1 MKSTR
6 VQAVILASALAAGYG
21 GAAAYT
27 ALAAPSLPVVTD
39 FGPGDGLTRYVV
51 AAAEGGLGDDVLAGL
66 TAVDGVVSAQPLS
79 DGRALVATAALTPRD
94 LATVAGVGAVEPSP
108 SVPLFGTVT
117 DPLARSHG
125 WHLENTGANAPTQSS
140 VVADADTDAPD
151 AWDVTR
157 GSGILVAVVDSGFD
171 SDHPDLAGSLWV
183 NPAEPCGT
191 ADTDGN
197 GKLGD
202 CHGWNWYTNSP
213 DIDNGSMGSHGA
225 MVSGTVGARA
235 DNGAGLAG
243 VAPEV
248 TIMPLVI
255 GGGSTVDVYAGAEAI
270 RYAVDHGADVINA
283 SWGGPMGGSALT
295 ALQSAV
301 AYAAAHDVLVVAAAG
316 NDSGNRDTNPVYP
329 ASLTDWNLISVGAST
344 AADTVSSF
352 SGYGAAAV
360 DLFAP
365 GTQTVVTTNTGGYSL
380 ADGTSFSSPIVA
392 GAVALYRAAMP
403 KASAAEIKQALLDDV
418 DPEPAFAGRSVTGGR
433 LSLARLTG
441 TPAESVRY
449 AFTSMTSP
457 AGTVFPRIGVSGSA
471 TGGDYSVALGLGME
485 FEGDIWALADKPV
498 TLGGETVAT
507 DDTGSAVFDLGRLAT
522 LDGLGLS
529 PSLPLGDGRYVMTVQ
544 LLRDGAPVGRASAAP
559 LLVRTTLPGSG
570 GGSTPGTTPGTTPGY
585 PGGTAPGT
593 TPGTPGVTTPPS
605 TPGPGTPPPGT
616 TTPGTTD
623 PGTPAPD
630 TTAPT
635 DPGTDTPDPDASPP
649 GTPDPGTTTPAPGT
663 PTPGIP
669 TPGTPPPGT
678 PPPGTPPPGTPAP
691 TDPGT
696 GTPPGDTSPTPGTP
710 TPPPGGGTAPDA
722 PGSDTTTYPSV
733 GPFRITSLSP
743 NAVSVDG
750 GTLVTITG
758 TALPA
763 SPQVLI
769 GGTARATVV
778 SESTTRVQFRVPA
791 RVAGSY
797 DVAVFAPD
805 GRSTVLP
812 TALTYRADQPPADGS
827 PTPGTPPGDGTTPG
841 GTPPG
846 SGTTPP
852 PTGSPGTEQA
862 ERTGPAGERLV
873 RSATF
878 SALRGI
884 WSVDCSASC
893 TGVAI

>member
-1 MKSTR
+1 MKSRR
-6 VQAVILASALAAGYG
+6 VQAVILATALAAGYG

-27 ALAAPSLPVVTD
+27 AMASPSLPVVSD

-51 AAAEGGLGDDVLAGL
+51 AAAEGGVGDDVLAGL
-66 TAVDGVVSAQPLS
+66 SAVDGVVSAQPLS
-79 DGRALVATAALTPRD
+79 DGRALVATDALTPRD
-94 LATVAGVGAVEPSP
+94 LAAVAGVGAVEPSA
-108 SVPLFGTVT
+108 SASLFGTVT

-125 WHLENTGANAPTQSS
+125 WHLENTGSNAPTQSP

-157 GSGILVAVVDSGFD
+157 GGGILVAVVDSGFD

-197 GKLGD
+197 GKRGD

-235 DNGAGLAG
+235 DNGTGLAG

-283 SWGGPMGGSALT
+283 SWGGYMSGGALT

-301 AYAAAHDVLVVAAAG
+301 AYAAAHDVLVVAAAA

-344 AADTVSSF
+344 AADTVSGF
-352 SGYGAAAV
+352 SGYGATSV

-380 ADGTSFSSPIVA
+380 ANGTSFSSPIVA

-403 KASAAEIKQALLDDV
+403 EASAAEIKQALLGDV
-418 DPEPAFAGRSVTGGR
+418 DPKPAFAGRSVTGGR

-449 AFTSMTSP
+449 AFTSMTAP
-457 AGTVFPRIGVSGSA
+457 AGTVSPRIGISGSA
-471 TGGDYSVALGLGME
+471 AGGDYAVALGLGME

-498 TLGGETVAT
+498 TLGGVTVPT
-507 DDTGSAVFDLGRLAT
+507 DDTGSAVFDLGRLAS

-529 PSLPLGDGRYVMTVQ
+529 PSAPLADGRYVLTVQ

-559 LLVRTTLPGSG
+559 LLVRTSLPGSG
-570 GGSTPGTTPGTTPGY
+570 GGS
-585 PGGTAPGT
+585 APGT
-593 TPGTPGVTTPPS
+593 TPGTPPGAPGDGS
-605 TPGPGTPPPGT
+605 TPGTSPSAPVVTPPPATPVVTPPPGT
-616 TTPGTTD
+616 TTPPRTPV
-623 PGTPAPD
+623 PGAPAP
-630 TTAPT
+630 
-635 DPGTDTPDPDASPP
+635 G
-649 GTPDPGTTTPAPGT
+649 TPAPGT
-663 PTPGIP
+663 PTPGTPVPGAPAPVPGTP
-669 TPGTPPPGT
+669 TPGTTNPWAPAPVTPGT
-678 PPPGTPPPGTPAP
+678 TPAA
-691 TDPGT
+691 PGT
-696 GTPPGDTSPTPGTP
+696 GTPPGGSTPTPGTP
-710 TPPPGGGTAPDA
+710 PAPTTPPTGGGTTPGA

-733 GPFRITSLSP
+733 GAFRITSLSP

-750 GTLVTITG
+750 GTLVTVTG
-758 TALPA
+758 IALPA

-778 SESTTRVQFRVPA
+778 SASTTRVQFRVPA

-812 TALTYRADQPPADGS
+812 TALTYRADAPPAGS
-827 PTPGTPPGDGTTPG
+827 SPAPGTPPGGTTPAPG
-841 GTPPG
+841 TPPGGTTPAPGTPPG

-852 PTGSPGTEQA
+852 PVGTPGTGPV
-862 ERTGPAGERLV
+862 ERTGPSGERLV